1 MASTSDVAASDV
13 SDSGAAGSASIAR
26 TIDDAL
32 VERVAQRWRAAELV
46 AFPTETVYG
55 LGADAEQAAAVQAIF
70 TAKGRP
76 ADHPL
81 IVHFADPRQADF
93 WIDERSDVLNLQRFR
108 KLSDAFWPGPLTVI
122 VPRRPQA
129 PAFASA
135 GQDSIGLRCP
145 AHPLAQR
152 LLAAF
157 ARGGGQGIAAPSAN
171 RFGRISPTTAEHVLS
186 ELADHNVLI
195 IDGGASSVGVE
206 SSIVDLTRAQPVLL
220 RPGRVSAEQ
229 MAEVLSEPVLY
240 SSNVINPA
248 ELDPLAPRAS
258 GTLVSHY
265 APQTPLQIVT
275 AADLPA
281 VRAQFEQAG
290 TPVAVL
296 LCSVDATQYARELYA
311 RLRELDASGCARILV
326 QAPPQGR
333 DWRAVWDR
341 LLRAQT
347 RP

>member
-1 MASTSDVAASDV
+1 LASAADAL
-13 SDSGAAGSASIAR
+13 DKGAAGAVGASVIVR

-32 VERVAQRWRAAELV
+32 VERVAQRWRAAGLV

-70 TAKGRP
+70 NAKGRP
-76 ADHPL
+76 ANHPL
-81 IVHFADPRQADF
+81 IVHFADPQNAEF
-93 WIDERSDVLNLQRFR
+93 WIDARSEVLNLQRFR
-108 KLSDAFWPGPLTVI
+108 KLSDAFWPGPLTMI
-122 VPRRPQA
+122 MPRRPQT
-129 PAFASA
+129 PAFACA

-152 LLAAF
+152 LLASF
-157 ARGGGQGIAAPSAN
+157 ARAGGQGIAAPSAN

-186 ELADHNVLI
+186 ELADHNVLVV
-195 IDGGASSVGVE
+195 DGGASSVGVE

-220 RPGRVSAEQ
+220 RPGRITAEE

-248 ELDPLAPRAS
+248 ELDQLAPRAS

-265 APQTPLQIVT
+265 APQTPLQIVK

-281 VRAQFEQAG
+281 LRTQFEQAG

-296 LCSVDATQYARELYA
+296 LCTVDATKYAHELYA
-311 RLRELDASGCARILV
+311 RLRELDASACARILV